1 MSHDDM
7 DDAFLERALFQAME
21 YRLGMIPEGAG
32 MDHAFSRR
40 HRRRVRALLRQ
51 AARPQKVNR
60 VIFLGRRAAAVLV
73 AALVAAFGAVM
84 GVEAWR
90 EALFRFIQQKFPQY
104 SIVSYEQIG
113 ETVLPDE
120 LIRYA
125 PDEIPEGYTLVFQ
138 RVSTASFNLIYE
150 DAEGEALTF
159 LQMRLD
165 AADVLID
172 TEFSDFEE
180 VVLGDGTTARYLP
193 NEGVHSI
200 MWENNAY
207 AFLITS
213 TSDKVDIKKLAENT
227 KLQK

>member
-40 HRRRVRALLRQ
+40 HRRRVGALLRQ

-125 PDEIPEGYTLVFQ
+125 PDEIPAGYTLQ
-138 RVSTASFNLIYE
+138 SETATAAAYILRYRNPDGEKIYYM
-150 DAEGEALTF
+150 
-159 LQMRLD
+159 QMRLD
-165 AADVLID
+165 ISNLDID
-172 TEFSDFEE
+172 TETQDFIEIE
-180 VVLGDGTTARYLP
+180 LSDGTQAYYLP
-193 NEGVHSI
+193 NEGGYSI
-200 MWENNAY
+200 LWANNQY
-207 AFLITS
+207 SFIIS
-213 TSDKVDIKKLAENT
+213 VDSDKIDLVKLAENT